1 MSNRVIIFDTT
12 LRDGEQSPGATMNLQ
27 EKLRM
32 ARQLESLGVDVIE
45 AGFPA
50 SSVGDFEAVHAIAN
64 AVTDVQVAA
73 LARCNKNDI
82 DRAWQALNGARNP
95 RIHVFLATSPIHME
109 YKLRKTPDQV
119 VEMAVAAVRHAAK
132 YTNNVEFSA
141 EDASRSN
148 PDFLVRVFTE
158 VINAGATTINVPDTV
173 GYAQPDEYGKLIK
186 YVIENTPNSHKAVFS
201 VHCHD
206 DLGLAVANSLSAIQN
221 GARQAEVTL
230 CGIGE
235 RAGNASL
242 EEIVMAMKVRP
253 DVYGVDCG
261 IQNEQLYPACR
272 LLSLIIGRPIAA
284 NKAIVGS
291 KYVLGLTL
299 VLPVLVLSMLSRLFV
314 HSTPI
319 VSEETMSLL
328 ITACLSLILMAI
340 DLPFMFHFG
349 VEKGRLIYILLTCV
363 FVVAGVNYAG
373 KLADAVNGIETAMV
387 TTVPLLLLAAAVIA
401 LLLSYVISVRVYRA
415 RRG

>member
-173 GYAQPDEYGKLIK
+173 GYAKIYGIHQALAPSWFPDQLWPRKHRRIGILGQPG
-186 YVIENTPNSHKAVFS
+186 
-201 VHCHD
+201 
-206 DLGLAVANSLSAIQN
+206 
-221 GARQAEVTL
+221 
-230 CGIGE
+230 
-235 RAGNASL
+235 
-242 EEIVMAMKVRP
+242 MK
-253 DVYGVDCG
+253 
-261 IQNEQLYPACR
+261 
-272 LLSLIIGRPIAA
+272 
-284 NKAIVGS
+284 
-291 KYVLGLTL
+291 
-299 VLPVLVLSMLSRLFV
+299 M
-314 HSTPI
+314 I
-319 VSEETMSLL
+319 VSEKGTNYEKNWGYNDFMTWRVRWTNDTGTYQGSSLSYL
-328 ITACLSLILMAI
+328 YPLNR
-340 DLPFMFHFG
+340 DLPEGSTGGWEGPRSIRYRHNNKNSGLFG
-349 VEKGRLIYILLTCV
+349 DGHAALNARGVLNWKDNILIDALNQ
-363 FVVAGVNYAG
+363 ASENYYG
-373 KLADAVNGIETAMV
+373 F
-387 TTVPLLLLAAAVIA
+387 
-401 LLLSYVISVRVYRA
+401 
-415 RRG
+415 